1 MVTAGHRW
9 WSNRTS
15 RIRHGSDCRRSVM
28 GPQPRHSKRSRGVLR
43 CDRPPWCQKLIN
55 RKQMEKRER
64 LEKRHHKFSPQNLTK
79 NCSTKCPIPYELV
92 SRKLC
97 KKTNKKT
104 GRNLLKIWTKF
115 TRTPPLHNT
124 LHWKWRRKK
133 NADHDGTHRI
143 QRNFFFQR
151 YFFFLYS
158 RLLFSGLLFFFFFC
172 YFVYPQATAKKLRS
186 DEKFFSKFSRDP
198 SSKLSN
204 SWSLVFRWISVCC
217 CDEAFDGRIEVKKN
231 NGISHDSCV
240 HFSF

>member
-1 MVTAGHRW
+1 
-9 WSNRTS
+9 
-15 RIRHGSDCRRSVM
+15 
-28 GPQPRHSKRSRGVLR
+28 
-43 CDRPPWCQKLIN
+43 
-55 RKQMEKRER
+55 MEKRER
-64 LEKRHHKFSPQNLTK
+64 LKKRHHKFSPQNLTE

-104 GRNLLKIWTKF
+104 GRNLLKRWTKF

-133 NADHDGTHRI
+133 KCRPRWHTPDTA
-143 QRNFFFQR
+143 QFFF
-151 YFFFLYS
+151 S
-158 RLLFSGLLFFFFFC
+158 TLLFLPLFASSFFWSSIFFFFC